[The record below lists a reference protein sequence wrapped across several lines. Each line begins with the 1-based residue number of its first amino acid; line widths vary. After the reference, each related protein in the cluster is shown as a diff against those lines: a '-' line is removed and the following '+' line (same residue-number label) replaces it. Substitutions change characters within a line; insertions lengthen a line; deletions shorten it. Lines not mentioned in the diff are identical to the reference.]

1 MLVNIVNLLSL
12 NADSGYAST
21 FGRTGMCP
29 FSLTN
34 LPYVKCNIVLPLDV
48 VQLDS
53 LNGDYGSRGQ
63 PSQIVIKLKLTALE
77 P

>member
-1 MLVNIVNLLSL
+1 
-12 NADSGYAST
+12 
-21 FGRTGMCP
+21 MCP
-29 FSLTN
+29 FSFTN

-53 LNGDYGSRGQ
+53 FNGDYGSRGQ
-63 PSQIVIKLKLTALE
+63 PYHIVIKMKLTAFE

>member
-1 MLVNIVNLLSL
+1 MYIFNLLSL

-21 FGRTGMCP
+21 FGRAGMCP

-34 LPYVKCNIVLPLDV
+34 LPYVKFDILLPLDV

-53 LNGDYGSRGQ
+53 FNGDYSSRGQ
-63 PSQIVIKLKLTALE
+63 PSHIVIELKLTAFG